1 MKNPFKQ
8 FIKFLISLIIV
19 IGIYYVGYAVGHKN
33 LVWENNYQPKVLG
46 VSTDKP
52 KDIDFSLFWDAW
64 DILKGKYIGVLDTQK
79 MVYGAI
85 SGLVESS
92 GDPYTMFMDPDD
104 AKRFSEDL
112 QGSFDG
118 IGAELENKNGL
129 LVVVAPL
136 QDSPAEKVGLKANDI
151 ILKIDGEDVEKMTFP
166 SAIAKIRGEKGTKVK
181 LGILRPENRKEL
193 ELEVTRNT
201 IVVKSVKWE
210 EKQGNLY
217 IKISQFG
224 DDTTDL
230 MKQAAQYSI
239 DKNYPGIILDLR
251 NNPGGYL
258 ESAID
263 ISSLFLDNEKT
274 VVTEQNKQG
283 EKKIFKTTLTPI
295 LKNKKLAIL
304 VNNGSASA
312 SEILSGAMQ
321 DDNRATLVGEKTF
334 GKGSVQSLEKLKD
347 GSEIKVTI
355 AKWLTPTGK
364 AIDGEGIKPD
374 IEVKLTD
381 DDLKNNRDPQLDKAL
396 ELIK

>member
-1 MKNPFKQ
+1 M
-8 FIKFLISLIIV
+8 ISLIIV